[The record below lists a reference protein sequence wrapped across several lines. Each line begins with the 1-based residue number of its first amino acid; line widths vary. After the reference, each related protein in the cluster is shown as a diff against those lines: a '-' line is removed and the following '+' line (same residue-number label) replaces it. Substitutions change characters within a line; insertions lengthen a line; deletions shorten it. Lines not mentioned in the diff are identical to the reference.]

1 MPAAF
6 DAFRAAITRSDK
18 SLLAIVLG
26 SGMGPVI
33 DRITPRAAVAFGD
46 VPGLV
51 PPTVAGHKGQIIFG
65 DFAERPVIAFTGRL
79 HYYEGHPWNRV
90 VRTVEV
96 AAELGAKTL
105 ILTNASGGINHSFEP
120 GSLMVLTRHLEWN
133 SPAECMAL
141 LRGHRE
147 GSSSPPQNTP
157 YSARINEQ
165 LQVAA
170 DECAVPLHRGVYLSV
185 TGPTYE
191 TPAEIR
197 AARVCGADA
206 VGMSTT
212 REALRAA
219 ELGMNVAA
227 ISCIANRAA
236 GLSAEPLSHK
246 EVLHVVAAASANLA
260 QLLATAMPLLD

>member
-6 DAFRAAITRSDK
+6 DAFRSAITRSDQ
-18 SLLAIVLG
+18 SLTAIVLG

-33 DRITPRAAVAFGD
+33 DRIAPRAAVAFGD

-65 DFAERPVIAFTGRL
+65 DFAGRAVLAFTGRL
-79 HYYEGHPWNRV
+79 HYYEGHSWNRV

-105 ILTNASGGINHSFEP
+105 ILTNASGGINDSFEP
-120 GSLMVLTRHLEWN
+120 GSLMVLTRHIEWN
-133 SPAECMAL
+133 SPAACSAL
-141 LRGHRE
+141 LRSHSE
-147 GSSSPPQNTP
+147 GTSAPPHSMP
-157 YSARINEQ
+157 YSAQINEL

-170 DECAVPLHRGVYLSV
+170 NECGVPLHRGAYLSV

-219 ELGMNVAA
+219 ELGLKVAA